1 MTRYLSILAVVL
13 MAFVGISSA
22 RAFQIEEPIA
32 AGQDT
37 TFIYMPNGRL
47 DVYPPDVVKSIDR
60 GEEKIIVTT
69 IDGKAHSYLNVAVE
83 SVSNTAPKN
92 KPLLT
97 SFKFNNKFNADLYT
111 DVPCEFGANGSIQ
124 GVVPTIGKWLCPSF
138 QRSDDKAEVY
148 VGRKPQ
154 HSKVSRLSFAEPVD
168 YVVTR
173 PGWQVIQLTE
183 PDKDDDPEPDPQ
195 PVVPELD
202 ESAVKV
208 DLTPE
213 MLSTNAPTTIANED
227 LPSLID
233 GNESTFFHSTWSGS
247 GYEVLPLDSCPWIE
261 IELAEAIQ
269 YFQFRYET
277 RQADSR
283 WPEAIR
289 LDISN
294 DGTTWTK
301 MKEFTADDGMPLGSL
316 QWWTSPVVSLPGA
329 SKHLRIVCT
338 KAAYKNYFCLAE
350 LELYKVTP
358 NTPTPDPDPD
368 PQLPQGASLNWQ
380 PYGTRYTVSVDFPAD
395 RAVSVPVVRIY
406 TDEGILPP
414 DKRNYLT
421 GTIEIDGAGLFPDMP
436 ETPMQ
441 IRGRGNSSWAGQYG
455 KSPYR
460 IKFDSKQKPLGLKN
474 GKNWVLLAN
483 SIRGSMLT
491 NAIGMKVA
499 QLAGAAGANHI
510 IPVELYINDEY
521 RGSYN
526 FTEKVGISNNSI
538 DIDDESMAAMLEL
551 DSYYDETYKFRGY
564 EYNMPCNIKF
574 PEFDEEPLETSL
586 SPEGIKDDWDDLLE
600 AVALHRDIS
609 NYAQVDTLAAFFLT
623 NDFILNQELM
633 HPKSTFVYKERI
645 GDRRSLWKFGPVWDL
660 DWSFGH
666 EMNGG
671 YYNTGANSDFLTAK
685 FLECNQ
691 FWIDMRKSGENFD
704 YAYYLAWSRL
714 LALGAVEELQDFVD
728 SYYEYAN
735 VSLQNNA
742 SRWGDGWDYSSNAA
756 SAKSWLKQRANYV
769 FKRLTAYDVEDEL
782 ADFKEWQPYGVAD
795 EPAEVDKTPYIKVRT
810 AVQNLLANSDAYEC
824 LPTTKEA
831 LQTAIIEQN
840 NAVAVAEKDKDVAA
854 AVSALR
860 GAVVTFLSAPELH
873 LLSPISLDEVLVN
886 NPSPVETLDGWNTD
900 YEANFYPK
908 THTAD
913 FLDISGA
920 EFSQNVRLPAGDFI
934 WTGVAMTRS
943 GYTGQLFVDETN
955 KRIATAST
963 RTVDSHED
971 ARAWFDSGKG
981 VNTIAFTLEQT
992 ETKRLGL
999 RADAGGGD
1007 HWLVWSDFHLTMTA
1021 KPYVP
1026 MVTEELYL
1034 AANKSITDG
1043 TRYRIFTQHNGSGFG
1058 STRYYLSRDGHLTS
1072 ELSDQD
1078 IFLFTATQGNVG
1090 GGNTDLFVSPGWRT
1104 DAYFTNPT
1112 LSESSQGDIVPRG
1125 NISVNTE
1132 LARDNWEGQVWYLNG
1147 DFYAV
1152 RATNAPAGSWGAES
1166 YWTVEDIDSDG
1177 SPEAGYSWAP
1187 CFYWQLE
1194 EVPYDGIHLLA
1205 SPDDASFAGMASQP
1219 VFDLTGRRL
1228 AARLDLFLSAP
1239 HAAGIYLVGGRKL
1252 RIDK

>member
-1 MTRYLSILAVVL
+1 MTRYLSILAIVS
-13 MAFVGISSA
+13 MAFVGISNA
-22 RAFQIEEPIA
+22 RTSQVEEPAA

-47 DVYPPDVVKSIDR
+47 DVYPPDVVQGIVQ
-60 GEEKIIVTT
+60 GEQTIVVTT
-69 IDGKAHSYLNVAVE
+69 IDGKAHTYQRQAIE
-83 SVSNTAPKN
+83 SVSNAAPKN
-92 KPLLT
+92 KPWLT
-97 SFKFNNKFNADLYT
+97 SFKFNNKFNADLYA
-111 DVPCEFGANGSIQ
+111 DVQCDFGANGAIQ

-138 QRSDDKAEVY
+138 QRSDDKALAY

-168 YVVTR
+168 YVITR
-173 PGWQVIQLTE
+173 PGWQVIQLNVPE
-183 PDKDDDPEPDPQ
+183 DGDDPEPDPE
-195 PVVPELD
+195 PEIPELD

-208 DLTPE
+208 SLTPE

-227 LPSLID
+227 LPSLLD
-233 GNESTFFHSTWSGS
+233 GNDATFFHSTWSGS

-261 IELAEAIQ
+261 VELTEAVQ
-269 YFQFRYET
+269 NFQFRYET
-277 RQADSR
+277 RQADLR
-283 WPEAIR
+283 WPVSIR
-289 LDISN
+289 LDVSD
-294 DGTTWTK
+294 DGTTWT
-301 MKEFTADDGMPLGSL
+301 MVDEYTADDGLPQGPL
-316 QWWTSPVVSLPGA
+316 QWWTSPVVTLPGA
-329 SKHLRIVCT
+329 TKHLRIVCT
-338 KAAYKNYFCLAE
+338 EAAYKNYLCLAE

-358 NTPTPDPDPD
+358 KTPDPTPDPD
-368 PQLPQGASLNWQ
+368 PQLPEGASLSWQ
-380 PYGTRYTVSVDFPAD
+380 PYGTRYTVSIDFPVD

-414 DKRNYLT
+414 DKTNYLT
-421 GTIEIDGAGLFPDMP
+421 GTIEIDGGGVFPDMP

-460 IKFDSKQKPLGLKN
+460 VKFDSKKKPLGLKN

-483 SIRGSMLT
+483 KQNGSMMS

-510 IPVELYINDEY
+510 VPVELYINGEY

-538 DIDDESMAAMLEL
+538 DLDDESMAAMLEL
-551 DSYYDETYKFRGY
+551 DSYYDEPHKFRGY

-574 PEFDEEPLETSL
+574 PDFDDVPLETTL
-586 SPEGIKDDWDDLLE
+586 SEGAIKDDWDDLLE

-609 NYAQVDTLAAFFLT
+609 NFAQVDTLAAFYLT

-660 DWSFGH
+660 DWSFGY
-666 EMNGG
+666 EGTSR
-671 YYNTGANSDFLTAK
+671 YYQQGAEEDLTTRRWM
-685 FLECNQ
+685 ECNQ
-691 FWIDMRKSGENFD
+691 FWIDLRQCGENFD
-704 YAYYLAWSRL
+704 RAYYLAWSRL
-714 LALGAVEELQDFVD
+714 LALGAVEELQDYIDTYF
-728 SYYEYAN
+728 EYA
-735 VSLQNNA
+735 SASFQNNA
-742 SRWGDGWDYSSNAA
+742 SVWGDGWDYTSNAS
-756 SAKSWLKQRANYV
+756 SAKTWLKRRANFV
-769 FKRLTAYDVEDEL
+769 FKRLTAYDVEDDL
-782 ADFKEWQPYGVAD
+782 PDLQEWQPYGVSD
-795 EPAEVDKTPYIKVRT
+795 EPVEVDKTPYIKVRA
-810 AVQNLLANSDAYEC
+810 AVQNLLANHDAYEC
-824 LPTTKEA
+824 LPTTKET
-831 LQTAIIEQN
+831 LEMAIVEQN
-840 NAVAVAEKDKDVAA
+840 NAVAAAEKDKDVAA
-854 AVSALR
+854 AVAALR
-860 GAVVTFLSAPELH
+860 SAVVTFLSADELH
-873 LLSPISLDEVLVN
+873 LLAPISLDDLFLT
-886 NPSPVETLDGWNTD
+886 NPSPVESLDGWQSD
-900 YEANFYPK
+900 YEANFYPA

-913 FLDISGA
+913 FIEASGA
-920 EFSQNVRLPAGDFI
+920 ELYQNVRLPAGDFV

-943 GYTGQLFVDETN
+943 GYTGQLFVDDTN
-955 KRIATAST
+955 KRIATASS
-963 RTVDSHED
+963 RSVNSHEE

-981 VNTIAFTLEQT
+981 VNTINFTLTQP

-999 RADAGGGD
+999 RADDGGGD

-1104 DAYFTNPT
+1104 DAFFTNPT

-1147 DFYAV
+1147 ELYAV
-1152 RATNAPAGSWGAES
+1152 RSTNAPAGSWGAES
-1166 YWTVEDIDSDG
+1166 FWTVEDIDSDG
-1177 SPEAGYSWAP
+1177 SPEAGYAWAP
-1187 CFYWQLE
+1187 GFFWQLE
-1194 EVPYDGIHLLA
+1194 EVPYDGILQPAVDEA
-1205 SPDDASFAGMASQP
+1205 SGEAMAAQP
-1219 VFDLTGRRL
+1219 VYDLTGRRL
-1228 AARLDLFLSAP
+1228 SDRLDLFLRAP
-1239 HAAGIYLVGGRKL
+1239 HTKGIYLVGGRKL